1 MSPFRDSP
9 STHRIITHVPR
20 SATSVQCRRQCSTR
34 GAAEP
39 TRELVLSTRRRD
51 ARRPLVKMVPGRCG
65 HVSPTRR
72 VHFSC
77 RTQYGRVAI
86 VCRRRYRRRVTVKA
100 NCRSPLPV
108 TGRREMKRIIWRA
121 WITSCQS
128 RWQAIVFMYTDS
140 GQRQW
145 DDFLASEVY
154 NVTEPDND
162 VSVNI
167 IQFVTFVQT

>member
-65 HVSPTRR
+65 HVSPARR

-86 VCRRRYRRRVTVKA
+86 VSSSRDRESELPLATSGDRSARDETNYLVRVNNAV
-100 NCRSPLPV
+100 SQS
-108 TGRREMKRIIWRA
+108 M
-121 WITSCQS
+121 TSDCVYVQ
-128 RWQAIVFMYTDS
+128 YTDN
-140 GQRQW
+140 GQRHW
-145 DDFLASEVY
+145 NDFFCTKSLEHHE
-154 NVTEPDND
+154 TRQRRL
-162 VSVNI
+162 SVL
-167 IQFVTFVQT
+167 FWS